1 MANVFAIHSAT
12 NSLLTFLKNAY
23 RNSPLKDTACDFK
36 LLSSGELA
44 ADDDLGTCL
53 SLYVYR
59 ITVNDQLRN
68 VRPVETPRK
77 PVPLPLDLHFML
89 TVWAGTAETEHNV
102 LAWAMQ
108 QLYRTP
114 VLDRSVLSASG
125 GWAQSDVVQII
136 PAELSVDDMTR
147 IWDALA
153 PSYRLSVS
161 YIARMIRI
169 DADSEPDAAPVVAQ
183 RFALASAES
192 LS

>member
-1 MANVFAIHSAT
+1 
-12 NSLLTFLKNAY
+12 
-23 RNSPLKDTACDFK
+23 
-36 LLSSGELA
+36 
-44 ADDDLGTCL
+44 
-53 SLYVYR
+53 
-59 ITVNDQLRN
+59 
-68 VRPVETPRK
+68 
-77 PVPLPLDLHFML
+77 
-89 TVWAGTAETEHNV
+89 
-102 LAWAMQ
+102 MQ